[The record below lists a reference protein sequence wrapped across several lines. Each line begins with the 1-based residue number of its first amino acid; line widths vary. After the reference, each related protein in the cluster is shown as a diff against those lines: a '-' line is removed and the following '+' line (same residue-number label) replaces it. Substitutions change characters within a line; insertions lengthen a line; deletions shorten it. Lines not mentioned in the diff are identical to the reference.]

1 VGFLRFLLPAAVLI
15 SAAAAQDLDDLKVEK
30 IAIGLRFTEGPAW
43 SPDGFLLFSDTV
55 TNQLHKFVPGKG
67 VSDFADRPGGP
78 IGNTYDAQGRLY
90 TCEFRERRV
99 TRTDK
104 KGKGEMLAERF
115 EGKRFNAPNDIVVRH
130 DGHIYFTDPAFGTQS
145 DHRELDF
152 YGVFH
157 ITPKGDIEAL
167 ARLKTR
173 PNGVT
178 LSPGGKI
185 LYVADS
191 DARLIRAWD
200 LDNKSGAASNP
211 RVVVEKIAGVPDG
224 IRTDE
229 KGNLWVAAKSVFL
242 YTPQGELRHTIELGE
257 TPSNLTFGDVD
268 LETLFVTARTTVYR
282 VRLGIKGAQPY

>member
-1 VGFLRFLLPAAVLI
+1 VLAAALI
-15 SAAAAQDLDDLKVEK
+15 GAAAAQDLDDLKVEK
-30 IAIGLRFTEGPAW
+30 VAVGLRFTEGPAW
-43 SPDGFLLFSDTV
+43 SPEGFLLFSDTV
-55 TNQLHKFVPGKG
+55 TNQIHKFVPGKG
-67 VSDFADRPGGP
+67 VSNFADRPGGP
-78 IGNTYDAQGRLY
+78 IGLAYDTQGRLY

-104 KGKGEMLAERF
+104 KGKSEMLAERF

-130 DGHIYFTDPAFGTQS
+130 DYHVYFTDPAFGDQA

-157 ITPKGDIEAL
+157 ITPKGDLEAI

-200 LDNKSGAASNP
+200 LDSKTGAASNA
-211 RVVVEKIAGVPDG
+211 RVLVEKIPGVPDG

-229 KGNLWVAAKSVFL
+229 KGDLWVAAKSV
-242 YTPQGELRHTIELGE
+242 YRYSPQGVLSKTIELGE
-257 TPSNLTFGDVD
+257 TPSNLSFGDVD
-268 LETLFVTARTTVYR
+268 YETLFVTARTTVYR
-282 VRLGIKGAQPY
+282 VRLGIKGAFPY